1 MTDENFK
8 DEYLD
13 KDDYLFMNK
22 IKDKNL
28 DLFRVILFTL
38 FIAFL
43 YTTYF
48 VIDRVFMNTQN
59 PAPKLLFV
67 LYIIILAFFYIIYY
81 EFSVQITNIIVNNT
95 YPI

>member
-13 KDDYLFMNK
+13 KDDYLFMDK

-28 DLFRVILFTL
+28 NLFRFILL
-38 FIAFL
+38 IVFITFL

-48 VIDRVFMNTQN
+48 VIDRVFFNTEN

-67 LYIIILAFFYIIYY
+67 LYIIILAFFRIIYH
-81 EFSVQITNIIVNNT
+81 EFSIQITNIIVNNS